1 MSAKSTDQMDSE
13 LNGFIAQLLHRACV
27 ISRRSLSHYLLLDL
41 VVDVRDSESVTSI
54 SGILVELAVNHALRR
69 LVSERIHHCAPI

>member
-1 MSAKSTDQMDSE
+1 MASE
-13 LNGFIAQLLHRACV
+13 LNGFIAQLLHRARV

-54 SGILVELAVNHALRR
+54 SGILVELAVNH
-69 LVSERIHHCAPI
+69 HCAGSYLKEYTIVRLFGRIDS